1 MSAQLTMS
9 TLVTAADDAIS
20 TEVSGEAVILHLED
34 GVYFGLNEVGSRIWG
49 LVAEPVRVDQICAVI
64 EREYDVGVEMCRRD
78 VLRLLGELADHDL
91 VHVVE

>member
-49 LVAEPVRVDQICAVI
+49 LVAEPVRVDQRGHAPSPRVRMDPRECAA
-64 EREYDVGVEMCRRD
+64 G
-78 VLRLLGELADHDL
+78 LQP
-91 VHVVE
+91 